1 METIKTDPFLI
12 RQYIIA
18 RILKRIVAALISNA
32 LTSGTTSWG
41 KATSKVLSLVLQ
53 AALVARAGDMARSQA
68 YEGQEYIRFE
78 HVQIKLVRT
87 TDGNE
92 ALVGLVKWNI
102 GRAKSVQTNPL
113 NYKHGN
119 I

>member
-12 RQYIIA
+12 RQYITA
-18 RILKRIVAALISNA
+18 RILKRIVATLISGV
-32 LTSGTTSWG
+32 LTSGITSWD
-41 KATSKVLSLVLQ
+41 KVLSKVLFLVLQ

-87 TDGNE
+87 TNGNE
-92 ALVGLVKWNI
+92 ALVGLVKMEYWKGEKYANQP
-102 GRAKSVQTNPL
+102 VQL
-113 NYKHGN
+113 QAW
-119 I
+119 